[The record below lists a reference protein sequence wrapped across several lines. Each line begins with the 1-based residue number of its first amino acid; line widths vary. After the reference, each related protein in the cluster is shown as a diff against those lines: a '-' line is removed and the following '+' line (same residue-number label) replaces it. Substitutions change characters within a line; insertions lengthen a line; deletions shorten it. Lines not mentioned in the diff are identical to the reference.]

1 MMRAMRLKNTKLG
14 RVCWTV
20 VIFLACV
27 VASLPG
33 VLAEPVATPDSPP
46 PIYDPQLL
54 SFGPWSYTD
63 DDNPAFAL
71 PDQDLSRWKPVEA
84 GRPYQAL
91 STGVRW
97 YRTEFTIG
105 WQYRTRNMGIGLGKV
120 QQAHQV
126 YINGQ
131 LVGSEGGSGKGFVD
145 AGRKSGVF
153 PVAGSQLWFSFLSFT
168 RPNVL
173 AVRVETI
180 NAPLKLDVA
189 EVQIDDLDKLL
200 LESRTSDTYVKI
212 AEGGALSVLTL
223 IGVFCGFLFLSGVR
237 GHANKVFGLLV
248 LFSSLSIFT
257 DSLLLYDLGW
267 KTAPAQRMV
276 WLFQVAAVV
285 AYVRMVRVEL
295 RHETSFWER
304 MLEYASLAVALLI
317 VVWPSFLETPMATPV
332 VVGLPVVTVV
342 PAVLL
347 SFAALRR
354 SIPDSIALFF
364 TALLLLASAAGIP
377 FLLFS
382 SPPLFPLH
390 LGLFTCAVILLLP
403 TARQFDE
410 MMRREIVLSRR
421 LVNVRDLERT
431 RLARDMHDGIGQS
444 LAAVSL
450 QLRLLMRNAD
460 DPRMKGLAESV
471 NNLTGELRE
480 VIGNLR
486 PSNLQDLPLGRVIEM
501 HFIRTL
507 SDSGI
512 GFTSGKIE
520 DAELPLDTKEH
531 LFRIYQEA
539 LHNALRHSNCSNLNF
554 SQKRMGRY
562 LRLSI
567 SDDGCGFRISA
578 EKNKGLGLST
588 MRERALLINANL
600 EIVSS
605 PDEGT
610 TVSIKVPIS

>member
-1 MMRAMRLKNTKLG
+1 MMRAMRLKTTKLR
-14 RVCWTV
+14 RVNCLVLT
-20 VIFLACV
+20 FLACL
-27 VASLPG
+27 AIPLAG
-33 VLAEPVATPDSPP
+33 VFAGPIDGPNNPP

-54 SFGPWSYTD
+54 SFGPWNYIDGD
-63 DDNPAFAL
+63 DPAFAL
-71 PDQDLSRWKPVEA
+71 PENHLSGWTRVEA
-84 GRPYQAL
+84 GSPHQAL
-91 STGVRW
+91 STGIRW

-120 QQAHQV
+120 DQAYQV

-131 LVGSEGGSGKGFVD
+131 FVGGEGGFGRSFID

-153 PVAGSQLWFSFLSFT
+153 PVAGSKLWFSFLSFT
-168 RPNVL
+168 RPNIL
-173 AVRVETI
+173 AVRVETV
-180 NAPLKLDVA
+180 NAPLKFDVGH
-189 EVQIDDLDKLL
+189 VQMDDLDKLL
-200 LESRTSDTYVKI
+200 LDSRTSDTYVKI
-212 AEGGALSVLTL
+212 AEGGALSVLVL

-237 GHANKVFGLLV
+237 GHANRVFGLLV

-257 DSLLLYDLGW
+257 DSLLLYDFGW
-267 KTAPAQRMV
+267 KTALAQRLV
-276 WLFQVAAVV
+276 WLFQVAAVL

-295 RHETSFWER
+295 RRETSFWEHI
-304 MLEYASLAVALLI
+304 LEYASLAVSLLI
-317 VVWPSFLETPMATPV
+317 VLWPPFLETPMATPI
-332 VVGLPVVTVV
+332 VVGLPVVAVV
-342 PAVLL
+342 PGVLL
-347 SFAALRR
+347 SFTAFRR
-354 SIPDSIALFF
+354 STPDSIALFF
-364 TALLLLASAAGIP
+364 TALLLLVSAAGIP
-377 FLLFS
+377 FLFFEA
-382 SPPLFPLH
+382 PPLFPLH
-390 LGLFTCAVILLLP
+390 LGLLTCAIVLLLP

-444 LAAVSL
+444 LAAVGL

-460 DPRMKGLAESV
+460 NPKMRGLAESV
-471 NNLTGELRE
+471 NNLTEELRQ

-520 DAELPLDTKEH
+520 DVDLPLDTKEH

-554 SQKRMGRY
+554 SQKRMGQY
-562 LRLSI
+562 LTLSI
-567 SDDGCGFRISA
+567 SDDGCGFRISE

-600 EIVSS
+600 EIISD
-605 PDEGT
+605 PNEGT
-610 TVSIKVPIS
+610 TVNIRVPIL

>member
-1 MMRAMRLKNTKLG
+1 MMRAMRLTSTKLG
-14 RVCWTV
+14 RVCWIVVTV
-20 VIFLACV
+20 LACV
-27 VASLPG
+27 VLPLAC
-33 VLAEPVATPDSPP
+33 VSAEPMAAPSKPLT
-46 PIYDPQLL
+46 IYDPQLL
-54 SFGPWSYTD
+54 SFGPWSYADGD
-63 DDNPAFAL
+63 DPAFAL
-71 PDQDLSRWKPVEA
+71 PDQNLSRWKPVGA
-84 GRPYQAL
+84 GWGHRAP

-120 QQAHQV
+120 QQAYRI

-131 LVGSEGGSGKGFVD
+131 LVGGEGGSGRGFVD

-153 PVAGSQLWFSFLSFT
+153 PVAGSKLWFSFLSFT
-168 RPNVL
+168 RPNSL
-173 AVRVETI
+173 AVRIETV
-180 NAPLKLDVA
+180 NAPLDLDVA
-189 EVQIDDLDKLL
+189 QVQIDDLDKLL

-212 AEGGALSVLTL
+212 AEGGALSVLVL

-237 GHANKVFGLLV
+237 SQANKVFGFLV

-257 DSLLLYDLGW
+257 DSLLLYDFGW
-267 KTAPAQRMV
+267 KTALAQRMV
-276 WLFQVAAVV
+276 WFFQVAAVV
-285 AYVRMVRVEL
+285 AYVRMVRIEL
-295 RHETSFWER
+295 RHETSFWGHI
-304 MLEYASLAVALLI
+304 LEYASLAIALLV
-317 VVWPSFLETPMATPV
+317 VVWPAFIETPLATPV
-332 VVGLPVVTVV
+332 VAGLPVVAVI
-342 PAVLL
+342 PAVFL
-347 SFAALRR
+347 SFAAFRR
-354 SIPDSIALFF
+354 SAPNSVVLLF
-364 TALLLLASAAGIP
+364 TTLLLLAAAAGMP

-382 SPPLFPLH
+382 APPLFPLH
-390 LGLFTCAVILLLP
+390 LGLFACAVILLLP

-444 LAAVSL
+444 LAAVGL
-450 QLRLLMRNAD
+450 QLRLLMRDAD
-460 DPRMKGLAESV
+460 NPKMKGLAKSV
-471 NNLTGELRE
+471 NNLTEELRE

-520 DAELPLDTKEH
+520 DVDLSLDTKEH

-554 SQKRMGRY
+554 SQKRVGRH

-600 EIVSS
+600 EIISN

-610 TVSIKVPIS
+610 TVSIMVPVS